1 MHRWKKR
8 YWAYPSTP
16 MGHYPSP
23 RLPRLLQ
30 RITVNLATIR
40 PSYTMLHYVPQ
51 RSGVARAAEPAST
64 SAPIYRATPRSC
76 TYNKVRYMPR
86 CDTTSRSS
94 EAAEIGL
101 AWRLGEQFRLARS
114 LWFRAGERGPGRSGA
129 DQAFA
134 EMQAARVREVWWG
147 DKEGRYIG
155 IIYM

>member
-1 MHRWKKR
+1 
-8 YWAYPSTP
+8 
-16 MGHYPSP
+16 
-23 RLPRLLQ
+23 
-30 RITVNLATIR
+30 
-40 PSYTMLHYVPQ
+40 
-51 RSGVARAAEPAST
+51 
-64 SAPIYRATPRSC
+64 
-76 TYNKVRYMPR
+76 MPR
-86 CDTTSRSS
+86 CDTTLRLS

-129 DQAFA
+129 DEPFA